1 MAQTRS
7 GAGRTRQ
14 RILRAGL
21 RCFAERGY
29 AATAMQDIARAAR
42 VSKPALY
49 YHFRDK
55 ADLFRALVTEAHE
68 ARFRR
73 LQAALRSGGDVR
85 SRLTAVMHTIFES
98 FRKDRELFQLAVASM
113 FAAPGDAPHGFDCR
127 PLCQRNFELVCGA
140 MRAAQQAGELSRRYT
155 GRELAQAFY
164 GLAHYCLA
172 ASLIFPG
179 SRPGPRL
186 AARLVRLFL
195 EGAGTAAAPGRGT
208 GLVGRRN
215 PDSPRLQGDQAEDR
229 AREGGPGRARGGT

>member
-1 MAQTRS
+1 MAQTRR

-85 SRLTAVMHTIFES
+85 SRLTAVMHAIFES
-98 FRKDRELFQLAVASM
+98 FRKDRELFQLALASM
-113 FAAPGDAPHGFDCR
+113 FAAPGDAPDGFDCR
-127 PLCQRNFELVCGA
+127 PLCRRNFELVCEA
-140 MRAAQQAGELSRRYT
+140 MQAAQQAGELSRRYH
-155 GRELAQAFY
+155 GRQLAQAFY
-164 GLAHYCLA
+164 GLAHYCVA
-172 ASLIFPG
+172 ASLILPG

-186 AARLVRLFL
+186 AERLVRLFL
-195 EGAGTAAAPGRGT
+195 EGAGTAAAPGPGT
-208 GLVGRRN
+208 EPVRRRN
-215 PDSPRLQGDQAEDR
+215 DARVNRQGRSGKDR
-229 AREGGPGRARGGT
+229 MRDGGPGHAEGGK